1 MGYAERAKKESDEDL
16 LETFKGW
23 FKQVQEVES
32 GQRKRENEDLRGQV
46 GEYRWPEKARLAR
59 MGVDGAPARP
69 TLSISLTKQ
78 PMQLVKNQAAAAD
91 LGVQIHA
98 VSEKSDKE
106 VAQAKQGLY
115 RRIERDSNAPLARL
129 WGFDRAVQC
138 GRGWYQ
144 VVAQFDED
152 GDNEFDQELCIKRIL
167 DGARVGIDPSA
178 QEPDYADANWAYL
191 DEYMDLDT
199 FKDNF
204 PDAEIAGLSEE
215 DFADLASIE
224 PGWVTGSEGKR
235 AVRVPQVWRKKH
247 HRVTV
252 CAVKAKP
259 GEQADAAGIAIVPK
273 ADVGKRKVYAS
284 KTRDEITLCW
294 YRITARDVL
303 DHEEYEGLRLIPLI
317 PVVWNEL
324 QPFDGERRWEGMQR
338 PAKDG
343 QQAFDFA
350 ISGAVEDVGRLSK
363 VPYIGPTG
371 TFEGHQEKWNTIN
384 TRNWPFLE
392 YNIVKGPDNAAA
404 PGPAPMQIDGTKL
417 GLSLQ
422 LAEMAKGLVQ
432 SATAVYD
439 PSLGKTEGP
448 HESGRKVLALQQ
460 QADAGT
466 SNGLEN
472 LSRLTLNY
480 EARVVLERLPYYYDR
495 PGRVVQ
501 ILGEEDKERTVMLN
515 AHYSVGD
522 DGRPQRVV
530 GRNTQGAKMLDFRK
544 GGKYATAISVG
555 KSYQTRMQQG
565 QEVWSQLMPNLP
577 PEAQVILLPTVM
589 RFMDTPG
596 ATDAADLMAKFRD
609 SKFPGLVD
617 DKENGPTP
625 EQLKAQ
631 LAGMQQAMQ
640 QQGQQLQMAMQKIE
654 TDFAKQQA
662 TWAKAQLD
670 AQTVLHKAEM
680 DNAAMLA
687 ATRLKTGSMEAIK
700 GAELDE
706 ERAATG
712 LKLEA
717 ENART
722 MAQIAHETK
731 QQHEDMAHDV
741 GMAAGGGNTIERHTE
756 QGHESGQE
764 HTRDTS
770 TGASRESTQS
780 AETQPQADG
789 SGD

>member
-1 MGYAERAKKESDEDL
+1 MTHGNESDEDL

-23 FKQVQEVES
+23 FKQVADVEAK
-32 GQRKRENEDLRGQV
+32 QRERENEDLRFQV
-46 GEYRWPEKARLAR
+46 AEYQWDAKARQER
-59 MGVDGAPARP
+59 MGADGTTGRP

-98 VSEKSDKE
+98 VSEKANKE
-106 VAQAKQGLY
+106 VAEAKQGLY
-115 RRIERDSNAPLARL
+115 RRIERDSNAPLARM

-152 GDNEFDQELCIKRIL
+152 GDDEFDQELSIKRVL
-167 DGARVGIDPSA
+167 DGSCVGMDPSA
-178 QEPDYADANWAYL
+178 QEPDYSDANWAYL
-191 DEYMDLDT
+191 DEWMDLDS
-199 FKDNF
+199 FKNEF
-204 PDAEIAGLSEE
+204 PDAAIAGLADE
-215 DFADLASIE
+215 DFADLASNE

-235 AVRVPQVWRKKH
+235 AVRCPQVWRKR
-247 HRVTV
+247 HRRETV
-252 CAVKAKP
+252 CAVKPRA
-259 GEQADAAGIAIVPK
+259 GEKADANGYVVVPK
-273 ADVGKRKVYAS
+273 SEVGKRKVYAS

-294 YRITARDVL
+294 YRITAKDIL

-338 PAKDG
+338 PARDG
-343 QQAFDFA
+343 QKAFNFA

-363 VPYIGPTG
+363 IPYIGPVG
-371 TFEGHQEKWNTIN
+371 AFETDKEKWNSAN
-384 TRNWPFLE
+384 TRNWAYIQYDTVDVDGKPS
-392 YNIVKGPDNAAA
+392 GP
-404 PGPAPMQIDGTKL
+404 PTPVPIDGTKL

-439 PSLGKTEGP
+439 PSLGKTEGE

-460 QADAGT
+460 QANAGT

-515 AHYSVGD
+515 AHYAVGE

-530 GRNTQGAKMLDFRK
+530 GKNVQGAKILDFRK
-544 GGKYATAISVG
+544 GGKYSTAISVG
-555 KSYQTRMQQG
+555 KSYQTKMQEG
-565 QEVWSQLMPNLP
+565 QAVWAQLMPNLP

-609 SKFPGLVD
+609 TKFPGLV
-617 DKENGPTP
+617 ESEEGGPTV
-625 EQLKAQ
+625 EQLQAQMQAIKQQGAQMQQQLQLAMQEIKTDQAKQQAQTLKAQ
-631 LAGMQQAMQ
+631 LEHQAK
-640 QQGQQLQMAMQKIE
+640 MASI
-654 TDFAKQQA
+654 QA
-662 TWAKAQLD
+662 TLEKAR
-670 AQTVLHKAEM
+670 M
-680 DNAAMLA
+680 DNAAKIQAARISSQWDRENLA
-687 ATRLKTGSMEAIK
+687 AEAQEERLSTGLKIQHEATQ
-700 GAELDE
+700 AELDRQQ
-706 ERAATG
+706 ERDLASF
-712 LKLEA
+712 EA
-717 ENART
+717 
-722 MAQIAHETK
+722 AHE
-731 QQHEDMAHDV
+731 V
-741 GMAAGGGNTIERHTE
+741 GMAAAGGNTVTARRETGQEQNQE
-756 QGHESGQE
+756 QGQESSQ
-764 HTRDTS
+764 
-770 TGASRESTQS
+770 GASSAPPMSGGRE
-780 AETQPQADG
+780 
-789 SGD
+789 